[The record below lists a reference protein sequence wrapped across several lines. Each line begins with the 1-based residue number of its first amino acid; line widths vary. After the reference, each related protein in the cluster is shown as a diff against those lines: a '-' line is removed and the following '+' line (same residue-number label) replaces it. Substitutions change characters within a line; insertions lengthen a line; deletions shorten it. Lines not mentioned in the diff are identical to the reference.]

1 MPRQFVDPLRPFEQG
16 DDAVVVGGFVQIILR
31 FAHQALPRLVPDVVA
46 HFVEPLV
53 SDQRGVFGEY
63 LFLPFA
69 AFVFR
74 QEIDHLL
81 AVFDFLGQLQVSGE
95 QGVGWEADF
104 ELPGEFVTIA
114 GSAYLPAGVDRGG
127 VAGHQHIGQDFVGGV
142 FLHAA
147 AVEPEEIGM
156 DSGAFEDLFTIE
168 VVTGGEFAKV
178 DACLHGLAVQ
188 EESLFLR
195 LPAHDLQFDKAGFLD
210 LGVGKDGGRVSQEL
224 QAFVLDQDSDLE
236 RVEALRLAGGENF

>member
-81 AVFDFLGQLQVSGE
+81 AVLDFLGQLRVGGE

-114 GSAYLPAGVDRGG
+114 GSAYLPAGIDRGG

-178 DACLHGLAVQ
+178 DACLHGLAVKK
-188 EESLFLR
+188 EAFFLR
-195 LPAHDLQFDKAGFLD
+195 LPA
-210 LGVGKDGGRVSQEL
+210 
-224 QAFVLDQDSDLE
+224 
-236 RVEALRLAGGENF
+236 